1 MSTIKYDNNGTGD
14 DGLGEPT
21 IELPS
26 IEPAEMEEVAM
37 QLQTIK
43 GELRDS
49 VCKVKGSYEEVYR
62 KYQSLEQKREELS
75 AIISD
80 LEKKE
85 SSDVIMGNDANQHSH
100 KQAHEYEH
108 ENNNEHQLENRND
121 TDNKDLMD
129 VDDDTMQQSED
140 LQDEEIKSLMA
151 KRSEL
156 EARLRKVRMDTE
168 ETQSRILSKKEQ
180 LKDIASM
187 RSGNNSSTTSN
198 GSTNEDSEGD
208 NSPTTVM
215 ESSNVQEIEQEIAVL
230 RKQAS
235 DFADMSEY
243 YESMRTVL
251 EELSG
256 IQIISVT
263 DVNEKDSE
271 GNASGTTNSN
281 STGSP
286 SPNQSSKSGSEISN
300 TNSSPS
306 KISPRKLSPRQK
318 KRRSLAQ
325 TPSPSNQVVFC
336 FLNHSRS
343 FIGYNKLSIL
353 LLF

>member
-1 MSTIKYDNNGTGD
+1 
-14 DGLGEPT
+14 
-21 IELPS
+21 
-26 IEPAEMEEVAM
+26 
-37 QLQTIK
+37 
-43 GELRDS
+43 
-49 VCKVKGSYEEVYR
+49 
-62 KYQSLEQKREELS
+62 
-75 AIISD
+75 
-80 LEKKE
+80 
-85 SSDVIMGNDANQHSH
+85 
-100 KQAHEYEH
+100 
-108 ENNNEHQLENRND
+108 
-121 TDNKDLMD
+121 
-129 VDDDTMQQSED
+129 
-140 LQDEEIKSLMA
+140 
-151 KRSEL
+151 
-156 EARLRKVRMDTE
+156 
-168 ETQSRILSKKEQ
+168 

-263 DVNEKDSE
+263 DVNEKDLE

-300 TNSSPS
+300 TNTSPS
-306 KISPRKLSPRQK
+306 KISPKKLSPRQK

-325 TPSPSNQVVFC
+325 RDTFT
-336 FLNHSRS
+336 
-343 FIGYNKLSIL
+343 I
-353 LLF
+353 